1 MNNHQNME
9 NRADKP
15 PLVVLGEDWG
25 GHPSSTQH
33 LIKRLLHDRQIIW
46 VNSIGLRRPRFNR
59 RDLTRLWQKLWAILR
74 HHYQKKKHS
83 DINSHTQAHIVETT
97 VVEAMTLD
105 NTNIEATKHQTTKL
119 ENTDSSSEYEAISQ
133 DTSTLNAP
141 FVIAPL
147 ALPLPGVAWARPINR
162 YLLKKQ
168 ILSVMKK
175 HHITSP
181 ILWLSLPTGVDLI
194 DTLNERAV
202 IYYCGDDFSALAG
215 VDHQAIHPLEQELV
229 EKADLILAASPT
241 LASRFPPEKTQLLP
255 HGVDIQ
261 LFSQPQARA
270 VDLPIGKP
278 IAGFYGSLSTWIN
291 VELLAEVARTLTN
304 WNFVLIGPIQTDISA
319 FHGIK
324 NIYILG
330 PRAHHDLPAYVQYWQ
345 VSMLPFYDNAQI
357 RACNPLKLREYLAA
371 KKPIVC
377 TDFPALDGYR
387 DLIHTANSAHSFCM
401 ALQLAAL
408 DTPKQSYMFEQ
419 SNNKLPTSLEINSL
433 ETDHTYNEPANI
445 EQFSQWL
452 KHSSP
457 DWDAVIQLGM
467 QRHERYQRVTEQ
479 SWEARVNDLNL
490 LLDRL

>member
-1 MNNHQNME
+1 MNNHHQTTE
-9 NRADKP
+9 NRVNKP

-33 LIKRLLHDRQIIW
+33 LIKRLLHDRQVIW
-46 VNSIGLRRPRFNR
+46 VNSIGLRRPRLNR
-59 RDLTRLWQKLWAILR
+59 RDLSRLWQKLWAILR
-74 HHYQKKKHS
+74 NRHHQK
-83 DINSHTQAHIVETT
+83 NPHTQACANGTAAVDAT
-97 VVEAMTLD
+97 
-105 NTNIEATKHQTTKL
+105 NNIETAVSKTTAA
-119 ENTDSSSEYEAISQ
+119 ENTHTSSEFEPIPESASALYE
-133 DTSTLNAP
+133 P

-168 ILSVMKK
+168 ISNVMKK

-194 DTLNERAV
+194 NSLNERAV

-215 VDHQAIHPLEQELV
+215 VDHQAIHQLEEELV

-241 LASRFPPEKTQLLP
+241 LVSRFPAEKTQLLP
-255 HGVDIQ
+255 HGVDVQ

-270 VDLPIGKP
+270 TDLPTGKP

-291 VELLAEVARTLTN
+291 VELLADVARTLTN

-319 FHGIK
+319 FHGLQ

-330 PRAHHDLPAYVQYWQ
+330 PRAHHELPAYVQYWQ
-345 VSMLPFYDNAQI
+345 VSMLPFHDNAQI

-387 DLIHTANSAHSFCM
+387 DLIHTADSANNFCV

-408 DTPKQSYMFEQ
+408 DTPKRSHMFIPDS
-419 SNNKLPTSLEINSL
+419 SNEDAKSGDTESTEMKYTECVNNTQHELA
-433 ETDHTYNEPANI
+433 DI

-452 KHSSP
+452 EQSSP
-457 DWDAVIQLGM
+457 DWDAVVQLGM